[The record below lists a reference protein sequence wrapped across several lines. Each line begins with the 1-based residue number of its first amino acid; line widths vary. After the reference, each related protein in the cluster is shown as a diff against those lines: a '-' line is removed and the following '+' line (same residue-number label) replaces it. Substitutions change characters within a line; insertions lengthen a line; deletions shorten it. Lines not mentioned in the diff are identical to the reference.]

1 MAGDARSECTVGEI
15 AAPIRNALVGGPFGS
30 DLVSDDYV
38 ATGVPVIRGA
48 NMDKVAGWGALLLA
62 KKRTLIPALRPLL
75 LQVQSAGCFLSTA
88 IIEAACESAGE

>member
-48 NMDKVAGWGALLLA
+48 NMGRTFLGGPTVWRSPAGREAD
-62 KKRTLIPALRPLL
+62 R
-75 LQVQSAGCFLSTA
+75 QVQRHVGRRPAAHARTCKESLNAG
-88 IIEAACESAGE
+88 